1 MAPQFQINF
10 DTRTKEILLDC
21 LLKELLLA
29 EDAIRSGDYST
40 ESLTRYEELLRVRR
54 GILYVQ
60 PQELDDKSGN

>member
-54 GILYVQ
+54 GLLYTQ
-60 PQELDDKSGN
+60 PQELDEKSGD

>member
-54 GILYVQ
+54 GILYTQ
-60 PQELDDKSGN
+60 PQELDEKSGD

>member
-60 PQELDDKSGN
+60 PKETLDEIPN

>member
-60 PQELDDKSGN
+60 PKELDEKSGN

>member
-1 MAPQFQINF
+1 MPQFQVNF

-40 ESLTRYEELLRVRR
+40 EALTRYEELLRVRR
-54 GILYVQ
+54 GLLYTQ
-60 PQELDDKSGN
+60 PKETLDEVPN

>member
-1 MAPQFQINF
+1 MAPQFQVNF

-60 PQELDDKSGN
+60 PQELDEKSGD

>member
-1 MAPQFQINF
+1 MAPKFQINF

-54 GILYVQ
+54 GILYTQ
-60 PQELDDKSGN
+60 PQELDEKSGN

>member
-1 MAPQFQINF
+1 MAPQFQVNF

-54 GILYVQ
+54 GILYTQ
-60 PQELDDKSGN
+60 PQELDEKSGD

>member
-60 PQELDDKSGN
+60 PQELDEKSGD